1 MSRNVGSTIILF
13 FIFKNRK
20 HKIYSKG
27 HKVCTFCTRF
37 SNFYTEIMLLSIFE
51 KKNWR
56 RVSKQNLNNAKYYKN
71 QGKINP

>member
-1 MSRNVGSTIILF
+1 MSRNAGSTIILF

-51 KKNWR
+51 KNFGEEYPNKTLIM
-56 RVSKQNLNNAKYYKN
+56 QNITKTKE
-71 QGKINP
+71 K

>member
-1 MSRNVGSTIILF
+1 MSRNAGSTIILF

-37 SNFYTEIMLLSIFE
+37 PNFYIEIMLLSIFE
-51 KKNWR
+51 KNKIGEEYPN
-56 RVSKQNLNNAKYYKN
+56 KTLIMQNITKTKE
-71 QGKINP
+71 K

>member
-1 MSRNVGSTIILF
+1 MSRNAGSTIILF

-37 SNFYTEIMLLSIFE
+37 SNFYIEIMLLSIFE
-51 KKNWR
+51 KKIGEVYPN
-56 RVSKQNLNNAKYYKN
+56 KTLIMQNITKTKE
-71 QGKINP
+71 K